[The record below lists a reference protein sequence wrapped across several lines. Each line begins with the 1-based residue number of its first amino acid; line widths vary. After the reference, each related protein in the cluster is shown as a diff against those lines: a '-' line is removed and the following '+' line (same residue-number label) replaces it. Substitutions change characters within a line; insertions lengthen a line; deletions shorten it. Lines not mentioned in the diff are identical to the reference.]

1 MSNYNT
7 FVVVDCNTKKTILT
21 TSSARKAYALLE
33 IGKRIDV
40 WNNNRKVE
48 TIHARGNQRNRFA
61 RYIELEKDYIRKK
74 QRMATVRNTLRGFE

>member
-7 FVVVDCNTKKTILT
+7 FVVINCNTRQTILT

-40 WNNNRKVE
+40 WNNNQKVE
-48 TIHARGNQRNRFA
+48 TIHACGNQRNRFA
-61 RYIELEKDYIRKK
+61 RYIELEKNYIRKK
-74 QRMATVRNTLRGFE
+74 QKLATTRNALRGIK